1 MKWYWFSGK
10 EIWTNLLNGIIHC
23 TDTGT
28 LVNASSY
35 WTDTGILVNEI
46 IYSIGLKS
54 MILSF

>member
-1 MKWYWFSGK
+1 MRWYWFSGK
-10 EIWTNLLNGIIHC
+10 EIWTNLLSGIIHC
-23 TDTGT
+23 IDTET

>member
-23 TDTGT
+23 TDTET

-35 WTDTGILVNEI
+35 WTDTGILVNGI
-46 IYSIGLKS
+46 IYSIGLK
-54 MILSF
+54 